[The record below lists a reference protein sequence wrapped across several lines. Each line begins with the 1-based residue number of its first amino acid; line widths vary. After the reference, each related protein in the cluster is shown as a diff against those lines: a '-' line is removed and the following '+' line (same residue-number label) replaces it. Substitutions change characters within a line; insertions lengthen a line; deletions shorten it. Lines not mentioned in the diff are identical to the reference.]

1 MFLKIAALEISR
13 SPLSIGVAG
22 SQYTVCNATKNELL
36 TKFFECALKFTE
48 NFQEVSLMGFLSRN
62 LHSCKLQLSPLRGF
76 KTSLEVLKRVAA
88 LDSSQNLAGKYA
100 SLLEKNV
107 LMDVLLYN
115 EPQKIKI
122 KTSKGK
128 IKFLQC
134 RCQRQC

>member
-1 MFLKIAALEISR
+1 MFRKIAVLEISG
-13 SPLSIGVAG
+13 SPLLIGVAG
-22 SQYTVCNATKNELL
+22 LQYTVCNAPKNELL
-36 TKFFECALKFTE
+36 TKFLECALKFTE

-62 LHSCKLQLSPLRGF
+62 LHSCKLRLSPLRGF

-88 LDSSQNLAGKYA
+88 LDSSQNLAGRYA

-107 LMDVLLYN
+107 LMDVLLQN
-115 EPQKIKI
+115 EPQKTKI

-134 RCQRQC
+134 